1 MIKFVV
7 CLPDGEHPTQLLGFS
22 RACDLKSAA
31 DCLRKTSPDSSSRA
45 PKSSKT
51 SYHWRVAL
59 GCLTKIDGTIEGV
72 GEVVLVVEKD
82 FLALFSSR
90 SLSRSSQLV

>member
-1 MIKFVV
+1 M
-7 CLPDGEHPTQLLGFS
+7 
-22 RACDLKSAA
+22 
-31 DCLRKTSPDSSSRA
+31 
-45 PKSSKT
+45 
-51 SYHWRVAL
+51 AL